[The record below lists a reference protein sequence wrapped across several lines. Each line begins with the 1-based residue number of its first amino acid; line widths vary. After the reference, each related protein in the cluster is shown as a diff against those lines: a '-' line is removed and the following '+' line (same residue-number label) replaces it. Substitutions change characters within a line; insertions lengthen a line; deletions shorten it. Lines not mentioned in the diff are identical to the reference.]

1 MVRRA
6 VFNGAGG
13 DHPAVPGDPQSSVV
27 RLTSRGGVSY
37 ERVRAKGKVVKARDA
52 GTFLEAL
59 AAAMLPDRRR
69 MRLISNARLSTL
81 CAPDGQATK

>member
-1 MVRRA
+1 
-6 VFNGAGG
+6 
-13 DHPAVPGDPQSSVV
+13 
-27 RLTSRGGVSY
+27 LTSRGGVSY

>member
-6 VFNGAGG
+6 VFNGVGG

-37 ERVRAKGKVVKARDA
+37 ERVRAKGKVVKARD
-52 GTFLEAL
+52 GRHPSGSGCSRN
-59 AAAMLPDRRR
+59 AA
-69 MRLISNARLSTL
+69 
-81 CAPDGQATK
+81 

>member
-27 RLTSRGGVSY
+27 RLTSRAGTGY
-37 ERVRAKGKVVKARDA
+37 ERVRAKGKVVEARDA
-52 GTFLEAL
+52 GTLLEAV

-69 MRLISNARLSTL
+69 MRLISDVRLSTL
-81 CAPDGQATK
+81 SASDGQATK